1 MLLQLIARS
10 NLNNRNKKKKLCQL
24 ARKTRNKTN
33 MLIQNGPFE
42 GQESVIKPIGELA
55 RVIEQ
60 TSSADMLRFLVAF
73 ERKRKQSLGSLGL
86 ILR

>member
-1 MLLQLIARS
+1 
-10 NLNNRNKKKKLCQL
+10 
-24 ARKTRNKTN
+24 